1 LAEFAPVLDPAYA
14 EMMLRHQWLPDVI
27 RLALEIPDPARV
39 EEALAV
45 AEMEADRELIPARA
59 YAALHRCRA
68 LAKNDP
74 ESALVAVEHYR
85 LVGRPVELAHALED
99 AAVLLASHSQREQAI
114 TLYGEAVRTFVT
126 LGARWDRARAKA
138 RLSTFGIREPIHAI
152 PGGAAGWET
161 LSTAEQRI
169 ADMVANGLSNPDIAT
184 RMSLPR
190 RIVQAHVVQIME
202 KLGVGSRSEI
212 HRAS

>member
-1 LAEFAPVLDPAYA
+1 
-14 EMMLRHQWLPDVI
+14 MMLRHQWLPDVV
-27 RLALEIPDPARV
+27 RLALEIPDLGRV

-45 AEMEADRELIPARA
+45 AEMEADRELVPARA

-68 LAKNDP
+68 LAKGDP

-85 LVGRPVELAHALED
+85 LVGRPVELGHALED
-99 AAVLLASHSQREQAI
+99 AAVLLAADGQRSVAI
-114 TLYGEAVRTFVT
+114 SLYGEAVRTFVG
-126 LGARWDRARAKA
+126 LGARWDRGRARA
-138 RLSTFGIREPIHAI
+138 RLGAFGIREPIHVVS
-152 PGGAAGWET
+152 GDRAGWDT
-161 LSTAEQRI
+161 LSVAEQRI

-212 HRAS
+212 RRAS